1 MYDSLLNSISTIN
14 EVAGAIENK
23 KTEGSKADYRKD
35 GLLYCGICHEPK
47 EFKFEFAGKAK
58 IVPCLCKCQQEQ
70 REEEER
76 IRQRAA
82 KQREIE
88 EARRLGFPDKEL
100 VKYTFAADDRKN
112 ARLSDVMKRYVNQFD
127 EFKEKGKGLL
137 LYGGV
142 ETGKT
147 FFACC
152 IANALIDNGYSCL
165 ATNFSRIANTVWDI
179 ENKQGYYDKLNS
191 FDLLVLDDLGVER
204 STDYMQEIVFN
215 IIDGRDRAGLPMI
228 ITTNL
233 TLDEIK
239 NPQDIAKQ
247 RIYSRVLK
255 NCFPIQVEGIKRR
268 IDIIKRDYEKT
279 KDLLG
284 L

>member
-1 MYDSLLNSISTIN
+1 MC
-14 EVAGAIENK
+14 EGVAK
-23 KTEGSKADYRKD
+23 KLDLDYRKD
-35 GLLYCGICHEPK
+35 GLLYCGECHEPK
-47 EFKFEFAGKAK
+47 EFKFEFAGKTK
-58 IVPCLCKCQQEQ
+58 IVPCLCKCQVLTRKQD
-70 REEEER
+70 EER
-76 IRQRAA
+76 RQLES
-82 KQREIE
+82 KQREID

-100 VKYTFAADDRKN
+100 LKYTFAADDRKN
-112 ARLSDVMKRYVNQFD
+112 AKLSDVMQKYVDQFK

-204 STDYMQEIVFN
+204 NTDYMQEIVFN
-215 IIDGRDRAGLPMI
+215 IVDGRDRSGLPMI

-239 NPQDIAKQ
+239 KPSDIAKQ

-268 IDIIKRDYEKT
+268 IDIIKRDYEET
-279 KDLLG
+279 KVLLG

>member
-1 MYDSLLNSISTIN
+1 MC
-14 EVAGAIENK
+14 EGVVK
-23 KTEGSKADYRKD
+23 KLDLDYRKD
-35 GLLYCGICHEPK
+35 GLLYCGECHEPK
-47 EFKFEFAGKAK
+47 EFKFEFAGKTK
-58 IVPCLCKCQQEQ
+58 IVHCLCKCQVLARKQD
-70 REEEER
+70 EER
-76 IRQRAA
+76 RQLES
-82 KQREIE
+82 KQREID

-100 VKYTFAADDRKN
+100 LKYTFAADDRKN
-112 ARLSDVMKRYVNQFD
+112 AKLSDVMQKYVDQFK

-165 ATNFSRIANTVWDI
+165 ATNFSRIANIVWDI

-204 STDYMQEIVFN
+204 NTDYMQEIVFN
-215 IIDGRDRAGLPMI
+215 IVDGRDRTGLPMI

-239 NPQDIAKQ
+239 KPSDIAKQ

-268 IDIIKRDYEKT
+268 IDIIKRDYEQT
-279 KDLLG
+279 RTLLG

>member
-1 MYDSLLNSISTIN
+1 MISNITENTCKKASGVSVSLIS
-14 EVAGAIENK
+14 
-23 KTEGSKADYRKD
+23 DYRKD
-35 GLLYCGICHEPK
+35 GLLYCGVCHEPK
-47 EFKFEFAGKAK
+47 EFKFEFAGKTK
-58 IVPCLCKCQQEQ
+58 IVPCLCKCEVLARKQD
-70 REEEER
+70 EER
-76 IRQRAA
+76 RQLEA
-82 KQREIE
+82 KQREID

-100 VKYTFAADDRKN
+100 LKYTFAADDRKN
-112 ARLSDVMKRYVNQFD
+112 AKLSDVMQKYVDQFK

-204 STDYMQEIVFN
+204 NTDYMQEIVFN
-215 IIDGRDRAGLPMI
+215 IVDGRDRSGLPMI

-239 NPQDIAKQ
+239 KPSDIAKQ

-268 IDIIKRDYEKT
+268 IDIIKRDYEQT
-279 KDLLG
+279 RTLLG